1 MQIESGSE
9 IGLGGSGMRTRIVS
23 ICLLL
28 IFAAIGAK
36 GLSVALSGA
45 DPVVARA
52 GSLEPAPRRADIVD
66 RNGDLLATSVTA
78 YSVFADPRAIG
89 DPALIAEE
97 LARVLPGLDVATI
110 TTRLSNN
117 ERAFAW
123 IERGITPRQRQAVFE
138 LGLEGIGFREES
150 RRAYP
155 RGTLAGH
162 ILGYAGADG
171 QGLGGIEYAMD
182 DRLTADGAPLY
193 LTIDANVQFSLE
205 AELSAAVGEFEA
217 EAGAGIVLAAQSGE
231 VLGMASWP
239 PLDPHKATSLSRED
253 PALLD
258 RASGAIYELGSVFKP
273 LTVAGAL
280 DAGAI
285 KPGDRFDVREPLRI
299 RGRQIHDDH
308 PIIGR
313 PTPRE
318 IIADSSNIG
327 TVKIAWQ
334 MGSRRQQEFFGSL
347 GLFSRSPVELAGSAR
362 PLVPERFDEL
372 YSATA
377 SYGHG
382 IAVSPIAFA
391 SAFASLANAG
401 ETIAPTL
408 LLAPEHKRN
417 PKRVMAAPTAN
428 LVTRMLREAVV
439 DGTGERAEVG
449 GYRVA
454 GKTGTA
460 EKPIP
465 GGYSETENICSFAA
479 IFPADSPEYVVLIV
493 LDSPKAG
500 DGRGRTAA
508 WNAAPTAGR
517 VIERI
522 APILGVEP
530 RFDDPVPSSPRVRS
544 VADRRGTTL

>member
-1 MQIESGSE
+1 MRTESGSE
-9 IGLGGSGMRTRIVS
+9 VTMVGGGMRTRIVS
-23 ICLLL
+23 MCLLAV
-28 IFAAIGAK
+28 FGAIGVK
-36 GLSVALSGA
+36 GLTVALSGS
-45 DPVVARA
+45 DPVVASA
-52 GSLEPAPRRADIVD
+52 TSLEPAPRRADIVD

-89 DPALIAEE
+89 EPALIAEE
-97 LARVLPGLDVATI
+97 LASVLPDLNVDTI
-110 TTRLSNN
+110 TARLSNN

-123 IERGITPRQRQAVFE
+123 IDRGITPRQRQAVFE

-182 DRLTADGAPLY
+182 DRLTEDESPLY
-193 LTIDANVQFSLE
+193 LSIDANVQFSLE
-205 AELSAAVGEFEA
+205 AELAAAVGAYEA
-217 EAGAGIVLAAQSGE
+217 EAGAGVVLAAQSGE

-239 PLDPHKATSLSRED
+239 PLDPHKATELSRED

-258 RASGAIYELGSVFKP
+258 RASGAIFELGSVFKP

-280 DAGAI
+280 DAGAVR
-285 KPGDRFDVREPLRI
+285 PSDRFDVREPIRI

-308 PIIGR
+308 PIVGR

-334 MGSRRQQEFFGSL
+334 MGSRRQQEFFASL

-362 PLVPERFDEL
+362 PLVPEEFDEL

-382 IAVSPIAFA
+382 IAVSPVSFA

-401 ETIAPTL
+401 EMIAPTL
-408 LLAPEHKRN
+408 LLAPERKRS
-417 PKRVMAAPTAN
+417 PKRVMAAPTAD
-428 LVTRMLREAVV
+428 LVTRMLREAVT
-439 DGTGERAEVG
+439 DGTGERAAVG

-465 GGYSETENICSFAA
+465 GGYSETDNICSFAA

-500 DGRGRTAA
+500 ANRGRTAA

-530 RFDDPVPSSPRVRS
+530 RFDEPLSSSPRVRS
-544 VADRRGTTL
+544 VADRRGTSL